1 LCYYNIKGT
10 KKEKTMI
17 EKLLQKFYSYLQN
30 QLRYSE
36 NTVKSYASDLNSFA
50 EFLKSENITDF
61 EKITQD
67 DILNYLYIQ
76 TEKNDLSGTS
86 VNRKLSSIRGL
97 FKYAHKFEHKKNDC
111 ISLIKNNKKKSDIPQ
126 AVNEEKILEIIEY
139 LKTEAEKS
147 WEKQQ
152 EYSLFLIIY
161 AMGLR
166 ISEALSLKVSDFDSN
181 EIIIKGKGNKQRKV
195 PLLEDVRQE
204 VLKAYNSRKGRDLSK
219 DSAAFISVRNDKPM
233 NSRYAQRFIEK
244 IRVLF
249 QLDDTFTPHTLRH
262 CFATHL
268 LKNGVHI
275 NDLKTLL
282 GHENISTTQRYLH
295 VDFEK
300 IIKEHHEHH
309 PLETS

>member
-1 LCYYNIKGT
+1 M
-10 KKEKTMI
+10 EKI
-17 EKLLQKFYSYLQN
+17 LAKFYSYLTN

-36 NTVKSYASDLNSFA
+36 NTVKSYASDLNCFCKY
-50 EFLKSENITDF
+50 LNSENIKDL
-61 EKITQD
+61 EKITQE
-67 DILNYLYIQ
+67 DILNHFYIES
-76 TEKNDLSGTS
+76 EKKNLSGVS
-86 VNRKLSSIRGL
+86 VNRKLSAIRHF
-97 FKYAHKFEHKKNDC
+97 FKYARKFHEVENDC
-111 ISLIKNNKKKSDIPQ
+111 VSLLKNNKKKSDVPQ
-126 AVNEEKILEIIEY
+126 AINEEKIFEILEY

-147 WEKQQ
+147 WAKQQ
-152 EYSLFLIIY
+152 EYALFLLIY

-166 ISEALSLKVSDFDSN
+166 ITEALSLKVSDFDSN
-181 EIIIKGKGNKQRKV
+181 EIIIQGKGNKQRKV
-195 PLLEDVRQE
+195 PLIEDVRQE
-204 VLKAYNSRKGRDLSK
+204 ILKAYHSRKNKDLST
-219 DSAAFISVRNDKPM
+219 DSSAFISVRNDKPM
-233 NSRYAQRFIEK
+233 NTRYAQRFIEK

-249 QLDDTFTPHTLRH
+249 QLDESFTPHTLRH

-309 PLETS
+309 PLEK